1 MAQNTRRRTADIW
14 GAAHTASTAAV
25 QASAAPVVAVDIEFE
40 ARITDGVRTR
50 IEAEQLT
57 RRTREEQVTYVR
69 DLIAEFATQQSIGVS
84 DAAERAIAERMVA
97 SMTGFGP
104 LQPYLD
110 DPNVTEV
117 MAIGTKH
124 IVIERRGRLEV
135 TPTRFTSE
143 VELVRVAQRMAEIS
157 GRQVSSGSPICDGRL
172 RDGSRVNICLAPV
185 NLVGGSITVRKF
197 TERLGIDALERLGAF
212 DGRMRRFLEVA
223 INARANI
230 LVSGGT
236 GSGKTSLL
244 NALSSF
250 IAPNE
255 HIVTIE
261 DSAELKLVQPIW
273 TPLETRKRTADSPD
287 SEISITHL
295 VRNALRMRP
304 DRIIVGEVRGAEA
317 LDLLEA
323 MNTGHDGSMGT
334 LHANSPREAVSR
346 LGTMM
351 RRAGDLSDRVVLEM
365 VESAVDIIIHT
376 AKSSVDGTRRIENIV
391 EISGINPGDGGSAPV
406 AAFTNL
412 FNWTTEGRRDVTG
425 KFIGRWEASTVM
437 PPKLRQ
443 RAAQLG
449 LEDDLKAIFDEGAW

>member
-1 MAQNTRRRTADIW
+1 MAPNTRRRTADIW
-14 GAAHTASTAAV
+14 RDRTQAAPTAV
-25 QASAAPVVAVDIEFE
+25 QASAPVVAVDDEVE
-40 ARITDGVRTR
+40 QRITEGVRTR

-57 RRTREEQVTYVR
+57 RRTREEQVAYVR

-104 LQPYLD
+104 MQPYLD

-124 IVIERRGRLEV
+124 IVIERKGRLEV
-135 TPTRFTSE
+135 TATRFTSE

-212 DGRMRRFLEVA
+212 DSRMKRFLEIA
-223 INARANI
+223 ISARANI

-287 SEISITHL
+287 SEITITHL

-391 EISGINPGDGGSAPV
+391 EISGINPGDQGSAPV

-412 FNWTTEGRRDVTG
+412 FTWTTEGRRDVTG
-425 KFIGRWEASTVM
+425 KFLGRWEASTVM